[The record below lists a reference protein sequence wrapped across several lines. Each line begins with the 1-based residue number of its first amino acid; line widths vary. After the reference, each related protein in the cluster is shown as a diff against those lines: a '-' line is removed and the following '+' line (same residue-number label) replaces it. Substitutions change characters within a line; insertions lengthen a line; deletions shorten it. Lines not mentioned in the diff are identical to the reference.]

1 MNSPATN
8 LKRNILLQ
16 PNVIEGQFGKPRVR
30 ALVPMRPA
38 GRAVPLL
45 DEKLSRTSLLIVVF
59 VHIAVF
65 IALVS
70 IAPTV
75 PQIKIPAK
83 PMMVSLVTSPAP
95 EPELVPLLPTP
106 PKPEPVIKKQKPKP
120 IVKQTPEP
128 QPVVAEQPVVTEQA
142 PAAITPETPA
152 VVAKAPEVAAPKEV
166 PIAEPKIEPPR
177 FGAAYLENP
186 APAYPSQSR
195 RIGEEGRVLLR
206 VLVSDKGDAA
216 GVEVDSGSGSER
228 LDQAALNAVKKW
240 RFIPAKRDNKPISAY
255 VIVPIKFSLQS

>member
-1 MNSPATN
+1 M
-8 LKRNILLQ
+8 LQ
-16 PNVIEGQFGKPRVR
+16 PNVIEGQFAKPRIR
-30 ALVPMRPA
+30 ALAPTRA
-38 GRAVPLL
+38 SGRAAPQL
-45 DEKLSRTSLLIVVF
+45 DEKLSRTSLVIVLLAHMAIFVALINAAP
-59 VHIAVF
+59 IA
-65 IALVS
+65 
-70 IAPTV
+70 
-75 PQIKIPAK
+75 PQIKPLAK
-83 PMMVSLVTSPAP
+83 PMLVSLVASPAP
-95 EPELVPLLPTP
+95 EPEVVPLLPTP

-152 VVAKAPEVAAPKEV
+152 VVAKAPEVAVPKEV
-166 PIAEPKIEPPR
+166 PVIEPKVEPPR

-206 VLVSDKGDAA
+206 VLVSEKGDAA
-216 GVEVDSGSGSER
+216 NVEVDSGSGSER

-240 RFIPAKRDNKPISAY
+240 RFIPAKRNNQPISAY